1 VVDAAAPASVP
12 QQAKAD
18 IIGVHSGPS
27 AGPSVLASVPRGGA
41 FESSQE
47 QKVRH
52 TPCTPHLAARLCSH
66 ARHLRTHSAPFSAP
80 HRRWCVLQ
88 MLITSPRGNL
98 PGLPGNWDAS
108 PGIPVKTCD
117 KKERKE
123 TKTNVHLMQQTSY
136 ISKDHAGHVGA
147 ESNGSSS
154 CCKQCHAIRE
164 KLMPYLDHWPTLLE
178 FAGELN
184 LRHSCNNKY
193 IYIHVR

>member
-18 IIGVHSGPS
+18 RSTQQWALAQVLLSSRRSLEGVHS
-27 AGPSVLASVPRGGA
+27 

-47 QKVRH
+47 HKVQH
-52 TPCTPHLAARLCSH
+52 APCTPHLAARVCSH
-66 ARHLRTHSAPFSAP
+66 ARHLRTHSTPFSAP

-117 KKERKE
+117 KKERNKN
-123 TKTNVHLMQQTSY
+123 KCTS
-136 ISKDHAGHVGA
+136 DAA
-147 ESNGSSS
+147 
-154 CCKQCHAIRE
+154 
-164 KLMPYLDHWPTLLE
+164 D
-178 FAGELN
+178 EL
-184 LRHSCNNKY
+184 HQK
-193 IYIHVR
+193 HGP